1 MTRFYQSRNPPM
13 REVLQVIRVICQ
25 SGRRT
30 APRPDPGP
38 LPDRKAIERSM
49 NKRKETAIG
58 FVVGIIANTL
68 GVLLYILLF
77 SDMGIVDT
85 YNAAVEQGHV
95 GSLLALGAIL
105 NLAAF
110 FGFLRLR
117 RDYRARGVLMA
128 TVLTALVILYYKI
141 S

>member
-1 MTRFYQSRNPPM
+1 M
-13 REVLQVIRVICQ
+13 
-25 SGRRT
+25 
-30 APRPDPGP
+30 D
-38 LPDRKAIERSM
+38 
-49 NKRKETAIG
+49 KRKETAIG
-58 FVVGIIANTL
+58 FIVGIIANAI

-77 SDMGIVDT
+77 SDMGIADA
-85 YNAAVEQGHV
+85 YLAAVEQGHV

-128 TVLTALVILYYKI
+128 TVITALVILYYKI